1 MLNTCSL
8 HSLSSQRVEGVS
20 SSFDQMVHQF
30 LEHQIVPTEE
40 MIEEACIWHEPLMS
54 VEQLIANW
62 KRLLAVNL
70 LCHLAQGHQAN
81 LASKVRLFERH
92 PWNQGSHYFRA
103 LVAVNH
109 ALAKMPIP
117 EVGIHLLES
126 GAALIDLH
134 EYCPWLSLPYIPHHF
149 ELGIFLC
156 LLSLMTGRQDLQETF
171 LKLAQWQLNT
181 LDAAGMPLA
190 GLFVRE
196 KDSRIEEH
204 LCLGYLLFRGAA
216 CLSHEA
222 VFATVS
228 QALFKKLTERLEKD
242 TNSIHPL
249 WGLVEKWL
257 DKYEMLSK
265 ASPSLSLAESITDPS
280 TALVG
285 YRSLSQHAICTLH
298 GAQTGLGSVR
308 QGDVEIVSYGPQYLP
323 LGDCQGF
330 GIEGNALSDQGMRR
344 SLIEWRRQSF
354 ILKGCTRLVDY
365 PSTSSFETG
374 QFRGIWLEVTQEFKR
389 PHFYLKTSFLGLNG
403 WDEVAFSFFVK
414 ASRCRTH
421 AKQILLPRTLER
433 YEGPVQTLFLEGKE
447 VVLELNMLSPKGT
460 MQVIPLG
467 GGNNFWDADFLI
479 AYILS
484 SDQRDYQ
491 WHLGPV

>member
-1 MLNTCSL
+1 MLDTCSL
-8 HSLSSQRVEGVS
+8 HSLSSKQEEGVH
-20 SSFDQMVHQF
+20 SSFDQMMHQF
-30 LEHQIVPTEE
+30 LEHQVAPTEE
-40 MIEEACIWHEPLMS
+40 MIEEACVWHEPWMS
-54 VEQLIANW
+54 IEQLLLNW
-62 KRLLAVNL
+62 KQLLAVNL
-70 LCHLAQGHQAN
+70 LCYLTQGHQAN
-81 LASKVRLFERH
+81 LVSKVRLFERH
-92 PWNQGSHYFRA
+92 PWNQSSYYFRA

-117 EVGIHLLES
+117 EVGLHALES
-126 GAALIDLH
+126 GAILIDLQ

-149 ELGIFLC
+149 ELGVFLC
-156 LLSLMTGRQDLQETF
+156 LLSLLTGRQDLQDTL
-171 LKLAQWQLNT
+171 LKLAHWQLNT
-181 LDAAGMPLA
+181 LDATGLPLK

-204 LCLGYLLFRGAA
+204 LCLGYLLFRGVA
-216 CLSHEA
+216 CLSPDPI
-222 VFATVS
+222 FATVS
-228 QALFKKLTERLEKD
+228 QAMFKKLAEQLAQKAEV
-242 TNSIHPL
+242 IHPL
-249 WGLVEKWL
+249 WILIEKWL
-257 DKYEMLSK
+257 DKYEMRSK
-265 ASPSLSLAESITDPS
+265 AASSLSLAESITDPS

-285 YRSLSQHAICTLH
+285 YRSPSQHAICTLH

-354 ILKGCTRLVDY
+354 VLKGCTRLVDY
-365 PSTSSFETG
+365 PSASSFESG

-403 WDEVAFSFFVK
+403 WDDIAFSFFVK
-414 ASRCRTH
+414 ASRCRT
-421 AKQILLPRTLER
+421 QTQQLSPRTLER
-433 YEGPVQTLFLEGKE
+433 YEGVAQTLFLEGKE
-447 VVLELNMLSPKGT
+447 VTLELNLLSAKGT
-460 MQVIPLG
+460 MQVIPLA

-479 AYILS
+479 AYVLS

-491 WHLGPV
+491 WHLGPI